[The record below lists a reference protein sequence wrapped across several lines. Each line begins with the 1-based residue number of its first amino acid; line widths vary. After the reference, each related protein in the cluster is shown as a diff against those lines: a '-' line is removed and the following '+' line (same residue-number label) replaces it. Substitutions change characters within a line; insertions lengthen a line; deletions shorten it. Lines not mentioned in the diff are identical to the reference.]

1 MWMRIKGC
9 TLMRIQDYTFD
20 ADPDLAQIIAHPT
33 GSEPRTIVFKSC
45 VRVGAL
51 NFLKYEKHG
60 TTIFVSYIFYII
72 T

>member
-1 MWMRIKGC
+1 MWMLIKSC

-60 TTIFVSYIFYII
+60 TTNFFSYIFYII